1 MKTGITGT
9 ILFMVIILSAFIN
22 LSITTE
28 NVRLEEIEQA
38 LANAQRQTIENTK
51 IKEMYQINSEEEL
64 MAEFNRNLLTQI
76 SSDSD
81 ITVRV
86 LDADY
91 EEGMLDVEVIA
102 KFKYPTGKD
111 GKVSVRKTIIYDA
124 AQIEGA

>member
-38 LANAQRQTIENTK
+38 LGNAQRQTIENTK